1 VARVV
6 SFRRRLGELETLEWE
21 ECLSTLQLNE
31 DDDSV
36 QWDLTKNDQF
46 SVASLYKH
54 CAFLGVI
61 DVRMKELWHTK
72 MSLKVKIVVW
82 LVYQNRV
89 QTSNSLIKKKWK
101 RESKSKLCLSE
112 ESVERMIFTTV
123 FCVGVIKEEM
133 KWERIPKSVKQ
144 FNDDCLLERDNK
156 NNGVLGMVCWTSL
169 WLNRNDLVFR
179 TRLVAY
185 PNAILYKSLF
195 FMQG

>member
-1 VARVV
+1 
-6 SFRRRLGELETLEWE
+6 
-21 ECLSTLQLNE
+21 
-31 DDDSV
+31 V
-36 QWDLTKNDQF
+36 QWDLTNNDQF

-112 ESVERMIFTTV
+112 ESVDRMIFTTV
-123 FCVGVIKEEM
+123 FCVGC
-133 KWERIPKSVKQ
+133 
-144 FNDDCLLERDNK
+144 D
-156 NNGVLGMVCWTSL
+156 
-169 WLNRNDLVFR
+169 
-179 TRLVAY
+179 
-185 PNAILYKSLF
+185 
-195 FMQG
+195 

>member
-6 SFRRRLGELETLEWE
+6 SFRRRLGELETLESE

-61 DVRMKELWHTK
+61 DVRMEELWHTK

-82 LVYQNRV
+82 LVYQ
-89 QTSNSLIKKKWK
+89 IGFKH
-101 RESKSKLCLSE
+101 
-112 ESVERMIFTTV
+112 
-123 FCVGVIKEEM
+123 
-133 KWERIPKSVKQ
+133 RIASSRSGRGKVKA
-144 FNDDCLLERDNK
+144 NY
-156 NNGVLGMVCWTSL
+156 
-169 WLNRNDLVFR
+169 
-179 TRLVAY
+179 A
-185 PNAILYKSLF
+185 
-195 FMQG
+195 

>member
-6 SFRRRLGELETLEWE
+6 SFRRRLGELETLESE